1 MMTITGIT
9 IYKSCH
15 YKKNLKATY
24 YPFEKSSM
32 ENFFGDNIDVHVI
45 VGKNGSG
52 KSSLLDIAFR
62 LINNFGALLYRDEPR
77 NAADVLNYVLNIFA
91 DLHYEK
97 RDWET
102 GKVSKGTL
110 CCRNRNLWLEYDS
123 RIYWLSDEKIREK
136 EDEELYDKIKGSI
149 APHCFFEYYTFDKK
163 LQA

>member
-24 YPFEKSSM
+24 YPFEKSSI

-77 NAADVLNYVLNIFA
+77 NAADVLNYVLNIYA

-97 RDWET
+97 RDTET
-102 GKVSKGTL
+102 GKVSIGAL
-110 CCRNRNLWLEYDS
+110 RCRNRNLWLDYDGS
-123 RIYWLSDEKIREK
+123 IYWLSDKKIRE
-136 EDEELYDKIKGSI
+136 EE
-149 APHCFFEYYTFDKK
+149 EYI
-163 LQA
+163 